1 MGGVPFRGP
10 VGDALSRRDF
20 LRGTTLLGVNALV
33 LSALPG
39 VQQLLEQLP
48 AAPTLDAQLADATL
62 QAFADTILPGRPATS
77 TDLGDSIHPKAIAG
91 VDPEAGAV
99 EADVL
104 RLFKS
109 PLVGFDALE
118 PAFLADL
125 ETRSLP
131 NGGQFLDLSFADRVG
146 VVLGAFDFGNPAR
159 LLYEA
164 AAALPFTAFC
174 GAAVH
179 QTGTAQNCSG
189 YRVMG
194 YPGAAPNGYLG
205 SSSYRRRLSRERTSK
220 GYLS

>member
-10 VGDALSRRDF
+10 VGEALSRREF
-20 LRGTTLLGVNALV
+20 LHGTTVLGVNALV
-33 LSALPG
+33 LSTLPG
-39 VQQLLEQLP
+39 VRQLLDQLP
-48 AAPTLDAQLADATL
+48 PVPTLDPQLADGTL
-62 QAFADTILPGRPATS
+62 QAFADTILPGRAATR
-77 TDLGDSIHPKAIAG
+77 TDLGDAIHPQAIAG

-125 ETRSLP
+125 ETRSLAH
-131 NGGQFLDLSFADRVG
+131 GGQFLDLAFPDRVS
-146 VVLGAFDFGNPAR
+146 VVLGALDFGNPGR

-179 QTGTAQNCSG
+179 
-189 YRVMG
+189 
-194 YPGAAPNGYLG
+194 
-205 SSSYRRRLSRERTSK
+205 
-220 GYLS
+220 